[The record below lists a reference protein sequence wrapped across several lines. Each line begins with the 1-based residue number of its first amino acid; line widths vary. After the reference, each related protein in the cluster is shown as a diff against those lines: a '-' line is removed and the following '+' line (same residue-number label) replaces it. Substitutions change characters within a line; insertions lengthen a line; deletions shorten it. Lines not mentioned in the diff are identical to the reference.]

1 MLPESRACNFK
12 CFWAEVIGADAL
24 RMRLR
29 RLCEK
34 KRSGKCHVSD
44 AVREDFI
51 AGGEKREL
59 LEVAL
64 LEVLQSTGLDRTAQ
78 KKIRL
83 QFAARV
89 LNVKERMQ
97 EREKEV
103 TGQWLTAERMRTQL
117 TYNEQLELKS
127 GVFEAD

>member
-1 MLPESRACNFK
+1 
-12 CFWAEVIGADAL
+12 
-24 RMRLR
+24 MRLR

-117 TYNEQLELKS
+117 TYNEATVKQITSYCSKFPALLTRCGAVGS
-127 GVFEAD
+127 DCSAPRYI